1 MNLKEIIKREMTSR
15 NEQVKKNLN
24 YLSEVMP
31 EVVTK
36 TDEDGNTYQ
45 EALMEQM
52 TSQQMEKYKLASD
65 NFKESR
71 LMQGMLL
78 SYVMDNSG
86 FNFGTGTSDNTDSLL
101 ENYLPY
107 DGVDLNNKNK
117 YIFVFGEDVLF
128 DIDAYSNLNTV
139 DDKKEF
145 VYDIFNTAL
154 RKRFFANESDIREA
168 CSDLVYDEMNTD
180 IVEPSVVTK

>member
-86 FNFGTGTSDNTDSLL
+86 FNFGTSDNTDSLL

-117 YIFVFGEDVLF
+117 YIIIKLQ
-128 DIDAYSNLNTV
+128 
-139 DDKKEF
+139 
-145 VYDIFNTAL
+145 
-154 RKRFFANESDIREA
+154 
-168 CSDLVYDEMNTD
+168 
-180 IVEPSVVTK
+180 